1 MIGFSTIRSAMS
13 TKIDTLA
20 GFKLSRFPP
29 DMIGRSPAP
38 ISHLSYSIG
47 FDTISGR
54 GGRQIPSKS
63 VELSTGV
70 TVVFAYR
77 LKPTS
82 IYPSSYDLAMT
93 QEQNLILK
101 LLESYAGITTGLEIE
116 FVSSSRELVESA
128 EYSLHRLIFNITH
141 SINN

>member
-29 DMIGRSPAP
+29 DMIGRGPAP

-54 GGRQIPSKS
+54 GGRQSPSKS

-101 LLESYAGITTGLEIE
+101 ILESYAGIPTGLEIE

>member
-29 DMIGRSPAP
+29 DMIGRGPAP

-101 LLESYAGITTGLEIE
+101 ILESYAGITTGLEIE